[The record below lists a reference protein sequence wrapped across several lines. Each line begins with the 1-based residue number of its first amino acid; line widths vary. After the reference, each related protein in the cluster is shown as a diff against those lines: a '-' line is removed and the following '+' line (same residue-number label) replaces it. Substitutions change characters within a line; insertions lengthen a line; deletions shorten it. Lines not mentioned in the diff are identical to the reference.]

1 LRRQCCASLLCLN
14 VSPLRFIA
22 SPAGGALARIRMG
35 MKLDV

>member
-1 LRRQCCASLLCLN
+1 LLRQCCAGLLCLS
-14 VSPLRFIA
+14 VSPVRFIA